1 MGLRGVEPRTSR
13 LSGVRSNHLSY
24 RPQEPQKLCRHAP
37 PRNGSCHQHRFS
49 SDVGHTHRP
58 PEDLTRSHHARR
70 PARAVAPLRAPP
82 VEHAA
87 HPCRPVAVSPCRRVA
102 VSPCHRVA
110 QNGGAAALFHT
121 RELVE
126 LVHLLTDIGVHL
138 QRHRDQLAAGQGVKH
153 LAKVGVADG
162 DFLDTANEA
171 LPGVSP
177 GAERTSV
184 APVTVNGGDGDA
196 GDTMILTS
204 ARSAYGSHGEF
215 HPRHHAPHGRRSC
228 RSLRQQLTGDGSI
241 RTVRSRP
248 RRA

>member
-1 MGLRGVEPRTSR
+1 MPSCPSTQRIMPPTPVLQRRRPHTSAPGGPHPLTSR
-13 LSGVRSNHLSY
+13 ATPCQSG
-24 RPQEPQKLCRHAP
+24 
-37 PRNGSCHQHRFS
+37 
-49 SDVGHTHRP
+49 RP
-58 PEDLTRSHHARR
+58 PTRAASRARS
-70 PARAVAPLRAPP
+70 APLS
-82 VEHAA
+82 
-87 HPCRPVAVSPCRRVA
+87 PCRRVAVSPCRRVA
-102 VSPCHRVA
+102 VSPCRRVA